1 MAKVL
6 VVDDSKTIR
15 LMMVSGLKKA
25 GFEVVTAV
33 DGEDGL
39 IKAFTEHP
47 ALIVLD
53 VMMPKLNGFQVC
65 RKIKSDERTLHIPV
79 LMLTAQDQKEE
90 ILEGFNAGAD
100 EYLCK
105 PFKFEELLK
114 QVKTLL
120 KLYGDSQE

>member
-1 MAKVL
+1 MKKIL
-6 VVDDSKTIR
+6 VIDDSKTIR
-15 LMMVSGLKKA
+15 LMMEAGLTKE
-25 GFEVVTAV
+25 GYEVITAI

-39 IKAFTEHP
+39 IKAFTENP
-47 ALIVLD
+47 NLIVLD

-65 RKIKSDERTLHIPV
+65 RKIKRDERTLHIPV
-79 LMLTAQDQKEE
+79 LILTAQDQKEE

-105 PFKFEELLK
+105 PFKFDELLR

-120 KLYGDSQE
+120 KLYGGE

>member
-15 LMMVSGLKKA
+15 IMMENGLKKS
-25 GFEVVTAV
+25 GYEVITAI

-39 IKAFTEHP
+39 IKAFTDQP
-47 ALIVLD
+47 DIIVLD

-65 RKIKSDERTLHIPV
+65 RKIKRDERTKHIPV

-105 PFKFEELLK
+105 PFKFDELLS

-120 KLYGDSQE
+120 KLYGGNA

>member
-1 MAKVL
+1 MPKIL

-15 LMMVSGLKKA
+15 LMMETGLKKE
-25 GFEVVTAV
+25 GFDIITAV

-39 IKAFTEHP
+39 IKAFTENP
-47 ALIVLD
+47 DLIVLD

-65 RKIKSDERTLHIPV
+65 RKIKRDERTLHIPV
-79 LMLTAQDQKEE
+79 LILTAQNQKEE

-105 PFKFEELLK
+105 PFKFDELLK

-120 KLYGDSQE
+120 KLYGGKDG

>member
-1 MAKVL
+1 MKKIL

-15 LMMVSGLKKA
+15 LMMEAGLSKE
-25 GFEVVTAV
+25 GYEVITAI

-39 IKAFTEHP
+39 IKAFTENP
-47 ALIVLD
+47 NLIVLD

-65 RKIKSDERTLHIPV
+65 RKIKRDERTLHIPV
-79 LMLTAQDQKEE
+79 LILTAQDQKEE

-105 PFKFEELLK
+105 PFKFDELLR

-120 KLYGDSQE
+120 KLYGGD

>member
-1 MAKVL
+1 MTKIL

-15 LMMVSGLKKA
+15 LMMEAGLKKE
-25 GFEVVTAV
+25 GFEVITAV

-39 IKAFTEHP
+39 IKAFTEQP
-47 ALIVLD
+47 DLMVLD

-65 RKIKSDERTLHIPV
+65 RKIKRDDRTSHIPV
-79 LMLTAQDQKEE
+79 LILTAQNEKEE
-90 ILEGFNAGAD
+90 VLEGFNAGAD

-105 PFKFEELLK
+105 PFKFDELLK

-120 KLYGDSQE
+120 RLYGGK

>member
-1 MAKVL
+1 MKKIL

-15 LMMVSGLKKA
+15 LMMQAGLTKE
-25 GFEVVTAV
+25 GYEVITAI

-39 IKAFTEHP
+39 IKAFTENP
-47 ALIVLD
+47 NLIVLD

-65 RKIKSDERTLHIPV
+65 RKIKRDERTLHIPV
-79 LMLTAQDQKEE
+79 LILTAQDQKEE

-105 PFKFEELLK
+105 PFKFDELLR

-120 KLYGDSQE
+120 KLYGGG